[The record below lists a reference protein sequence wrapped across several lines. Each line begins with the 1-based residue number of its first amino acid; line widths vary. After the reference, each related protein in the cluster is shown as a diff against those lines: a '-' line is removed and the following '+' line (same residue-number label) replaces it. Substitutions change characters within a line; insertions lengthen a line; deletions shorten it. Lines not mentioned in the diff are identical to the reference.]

1 MGYLIIILGVSLP
14 VLGLLLLTKIPKH
27 NVLVAVT
34 GSILLS
40 STTLLLGFYSE
51 TVDTEVWSGKVLSKY
66 QDKVGCTHSYSCNCV
81 ESCSTSNGH
90 RSCSQVCQVCYDH
103 NYDYDWVVKSNIGNF
118 NISRIDRQGVEAPPR
133 WSSVNVN
140 DPVSKTNTYT
150 NYIKGAKAN
159 VLNRVDS
166 KITYAIPE
174 YPLSIYDYYYID
186 RAITIDNAVSNT
198 KEWSTEI
205 SKALLDLGG
214 AKQVNLVMV
223 FTKNPQDFSEQL
235 NTAWLGGKKND
246 VIVVIG
252 TQDGLK
258 VDWVNVLSWTNQE
271 HFKVSLRDSLL
282 EAPLNPTNTVQLIAK
297 HIESN
302 FVRRKMKEFE
312 YLQADIEPPTY
323 VMVIS
328 FFIFL
333 IPIGGLLYA
342 YRWTLLNRYSFWGD
356 RKMRTPS
363 HFHRGR

>member
-1 MGYLIIILGVSLP
+1 MGYLIIILGVAFP
-14 VLGLLLLTKIPKH
+14 ILGLLLLTKIPKP
-27 NVLVAVT
+27 NVLVAVIC
-34 GSILLS
+34 SITLS
-40 STTLLLGFYSE
+40 SATLFLGMYSE
-51 TVDTEVWSGKVLSKY
+51 TMDTEIWSGKVIDKSK
-66 QDKVGCTHSYSCNCV
+66 DKVSCSHSYECNCT
-81 ESCSTSNGH
+81 ETCSTTNGSRSCSKSCST
-90 RSCSQVCQVCYDH
+90 CYDH
-103 NYDYDWVVKSNIGNF
+103 SYDYNWVVKSNIGNF

-159 VLNRVDS
+159 VLNRGDS

-186 RAITIDNAVSNT
+186 RAITLDNAVSNT
-198 KEWSTEI
+198 KDWSIAI

-282 EAPLNPTNTVQLIAK
+282 EAPLNPPKTLQLIAK
-297 HIESN
+297 HIESD
-302 FVRRKMKEFE
+302 FVRRQMQEFE

-323 VMVIS
+323 VMVIA
-328 FFIFL
+328 FFMFL

-342 YRWTLLNRYSFWGD
+342 YRWTLLKRNSLWGD
-356 RKMRTPS
+356 SKMRTPA